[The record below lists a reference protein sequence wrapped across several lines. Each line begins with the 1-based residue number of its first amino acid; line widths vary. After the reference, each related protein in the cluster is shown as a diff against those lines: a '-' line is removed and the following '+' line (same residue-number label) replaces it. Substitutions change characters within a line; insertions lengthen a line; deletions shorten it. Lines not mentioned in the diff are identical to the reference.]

1 MTNKNCRMRYSH
13 RMSAA
18 AILRYLAIPLRMA
31 PLLLIGTFS
40 ILLVVAA
47 KAGLLGIP
55 LGLILL
61 SWFTKYSFVLMDQL
75 AEGVVEPPV
84 LSIEMVNPL
93 SEQRPMVLLLLTIGL
108 FYASGAASYW
118 VGEQGALVLK
128 VAAGAILPAV
138 VAVQGATGTV
148 VQSLNPRRV
157 LGLIWRLRGDYVL
170 ILGFIGLVWLFS
182 GLVVESWIGDALPF
196 VLRIALLMYAW
207 LAVFSLIGGVLFERR
222 LDIGLDDVHTPE
234 ALDTDDDDD
243 EPDDRSRDKEIDRI
257 YAEWR
262 GGAHATA
269 WKTVLTL
276 VSQSKDEVAEL
287 RWLYQ
292 RAAQWPDSRLAERL
306 ARELLPRLLAKRIT
320 GEALDLARER
330 LRKDA
335 RFRPAASADLVTL
348 VHLARTAGDRATAR
362 LLLQDFSTLFP
373 GDPAQAVVDRLN
385 TQLQ

>member
-1 MTNKNCRMRYSH
+1 
-13 RMSAA
+13 MSAA
-18 AILRYLAIPLRMA
+18 AIFRYLAIPLRMA

-40 ILLVVAA
+40 LLLILAA
-47 KAGLLGIP
+47 KAGLFGIP
-55 LGLILL
+55 LGLIIL
-61 SWFTKYSFVLMDQL
+61 SWFTKYSFVLMDHL

-93 SEQRPMVLLLLTIGL
+93 TEQRPMIMLLLTIGL
-108 FYASGAASYW
+108 FYASNAASYW
-118 VGEQGALVLK
+118 VGRQGALVLL
-128 VAAGAILPAV
+128 VASGAILPAI

-157 LGLIWRLRGDYVL
+157 LGLIARLRGDYVL
-170 ILGFIGLVWLFS
+170 ILGFIGLVWLCFRMV
-182 GLVVESWIGDALPF
+182 LESALGDALPL

-222 LDIGLDDVHTPE
+222 LEIGLDDVHTPE
-234 ALDTDDDDD
+234 GVDAAADGD
-243 EPDDRSRDKEIDRI
+243 ETPDERARDKEVDRI

-262 GGAHATA
+262 GGAHANA
-269 WKTVLTL
+269 WKSVLAL
-276 VSQSKDEVAEL
+276 VGQSKDELAEL

-292 RAAQWPDSRLAERL
+292 RAAQWPDGRLAERL

-320 GEALDLARER
+320 GEALDMTRER
-330 LRKDA
+330 LRKNPQ
-335 RFRPAASADLVTL
+335 FRPAGSAELLTL
-348 VHLARTAGDRATAR
+348 VHLARAAGDRATAR
-362 LLLQDFSTLFP
+362 LLLHDFATLYP

>member
-1 MTNKNCRMRYSH
+1 MG
-13 RMSAA
+13 AA
-18 AILRYLAIPLRMA
+18 AILRYLAIPLRTA

-47 KAGLLGIP
+47 KAGLIGIP

-61 SWFTKYSFVLMDQL
+61 SWFTKYSFVLMDAM

-93 SEQRPMVLLLLTIGL
+93 SEQRPMVLLGLTIGL
-108 FYASGAASYW
+108 FYASNSASYW
-118 VGEQGALVLK
+118 IGERGALVLTFA
-128 VAAGAILPAV
+128 VGAILPAV
-138 VAVQGATGTV
+138 VAVQGATGMV

-157 LGLIWRLRGDYVL
+157 LGLIARLRGDYVV

-182 GLVVESWIGDALPF
+182 RFVVESALGDALPF
-196 VLRIALLMYAW
+196 ILRIALLMYAW
-207 LAVFSLIGGVLFERR
+207 LAIFSLIGGVLWERR
-222 LDIGLDDVHTPE
+222 FDIGLDDAHTPE
-234 ALDTDDDDD
+234 SIDPGEDADVPD
-243 EPDDRSRDKEIDRI
+243 ERQRDKEIDRI

-262 GGAHATA
+262 GGAHANA
-269 WKTVLTL
+269 WKSVLAL
-276 VSQSKDEVAEL
+276 VGQGSDPIVEL

-292 RAAQWPDSRLAERL
+292 RAAQWPDGRLADRL
-306 ARELLPRLLAKRIT
+306 AREVVPRLLAKRHT
-320 GEALDLARER
+320 GEALDLVRER

-335 RFRPAASADLVTL
+335 RFRPTGSADLLTL

-362 LLLQDFSTLFP
+362 LLLQDFSKLYP
-373 GDPAQAVVDRLN
+373 DDPAQAIVDRLN